1 MGALVSW
8 PSNRIVAILGLALV
22 SFPLLFFTAM
32 VMEYEMGLPY
42 LSGPIDYFT
51 EDPERFGMFNLIS
64 PFVLLGS
71 LFAALAA
78 NLYPVLRVK
87 FRREEDVIV
96 TTMVVR
102 LGIWNLVVV
111 AISGFLLATLLA
123 YAFVE
128 NLNHV

>member
-1 MGALVSW
+1 
-8 PSNRIVAILGLALV
+8 
-22 SFPLLFFTAM
+22 
-32 VMEYEMGLPY
+32 
-42 LSGPIDYFT
+42 
-51 EDPERFGMFNLIS
+51 MFNLIS

-111 AISGFLLATLLA
+111 AISGFLLVTLLA